1 MKGMIFT
8 ELLDMVEGGLGLA
21 MKDRVLQR
29 AKPASGG
36 SYTAVGD
43 YRVEELFDLVQAL
56 AAETGQPAEDLLE
69 SFGAH
74 MFAHFTT
81 HYGRFFARTQS
92 CFDFLGG
99 VEDYIH
105 VEVRKLYPQAEL
117 PGFSYPQRDASRLVM
132 EYRSPRPLAAFATGL
147 VRAAIAHF
155 AEPVQLVVEDLSAGQ
170 GTAARYTLTRIP

>member
-8 ELLDMVEGGLGLA
+8 ELLDMIEDGLGLA

-43 YRVEELFDLVQAL
+43 YKVDELLDLVRAL
-56 AAETGQPAEDLLE
+56 SAETGQPEEDLLE

-74 MFAHFTT
+74 MFAHFTWN
-81 HYGRFFARTQS
+81 YGRFFSGAHS
-92 CFDFLGG
+92 CFDFLGH

-117 PGFSYPQRDASRLVM
+117 PAFTYPHRDDTRLVM
-132 EYRSPRPLAAFATGL
+132 EYQSPRPLAAFATGL

-155 AEPVQLVVEDLSAGQ
+155 AEPVQLAVEDLSAGR
-170 GTAARYTLTRIP
+170 GTAARYTLTRMP